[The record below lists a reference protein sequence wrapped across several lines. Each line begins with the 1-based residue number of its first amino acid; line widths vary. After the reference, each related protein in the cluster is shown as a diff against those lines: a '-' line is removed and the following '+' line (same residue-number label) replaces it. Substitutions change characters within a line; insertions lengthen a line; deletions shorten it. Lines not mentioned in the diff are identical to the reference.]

1 MVNFGEVL
9 LVSQYVPWALFYID
23 YLYLKKVLEEGCKHG
38 DDNKSHGSWSTRQSA
53 GGAVSPQFLSVL
65 YVQTE
70 KVTFFVLTEQGRIT
84 MALEECRQELLK
96 GINLVDTS
104 ELVLL
109 EEKYVEIGIAILRL
123 IRFVDLN
130 VTGLRKI
137 LKKHDKLTRSKLSLS
152 YLAFCGHSDI
162 SNGMGYHYFSR
173 SAGEELNLIQLGNQL
188 LQPLLH
194 DDTFTALAGALEAGT
209 EELKR
214 FWIQYDLNHAPATG
228 EGTKRN
234 IRNQTAPNLQLVAGS
249 VDPLAASSNSH
260 GYRASG
266 GDLLSM
272 LDVEAR
278 RTNTVQPGQI
288 LLQIHAARGRL
299 RNTNDFVKLLAAPM
313 MMPTPD
319 DSDLDRDDTESNTG
333 TMRRPSSISNTLNLL
348 STFLYMSK
356 YLCSGIVIPQ
366 CMCQSAPISITRSP
380 FVSKLLHCGAHI
392 RHLRRQ
398 ARF

>member
-1 MVNFGEVL
+1 MVNFGEDL
-9 LVSQYVPWALFYID
+9 LVSQHVPWALYYID
-23 YLYLKKVLEEGCKHG
+23 YLYLKKMLEEEYKHG

-53 GGAVSPQFLSVL
+53 SGAVSSQFLSVL

-70 KVTFFVLTEQGRIT
+70 KVTFFVLQEQGRIT
-84 MALEECRQELLK
+84 IAMDECRQELLK
-96 GINLVDTS
+96 GVNLVDTS

-130 VTGLRKI
+130 VTAFRKI
-137 LKKHDKLTRSKLSLS
+137 LKKHDKVARSKLSLS
-152 YLAFCGHSDI
+152 YLAFRGHSDI
-162 SNGMGYHYFSR
+162 SNGMGYQYFSR
-173 SAGEELNLIQLGNQL
+173 FAGEELNLILLGNQL

-214 FWIQYDLNHAPATG
+214 FWIQYEVNHAPAIA

-234 IRNQTAPNLQLVAGS
+234 IRNQTAPNLQMMAGG
-249 VDPLAASSNSH
+249 VDPLANSSNTH
-260 GYRASG
+260 AYRASG

-272 LDVEAR
+272 MDVEAR
-278 RTNTVQPGQI
+278 QSTTMHLGQI

-313 MMPTPD
+313 MMATPD
-319 DSDLDRDDTESNTG
+319 DSILDGDDTESKAG
-333 TMRRPSSISNTLNLL
+333 TMLRPSSISNTLNLL

-356 YLCSGIVIPQ
+356 CLCRGLVILQ
-366 CMCQSAPISITRSP
+366 
-380 FVSKLLHCGAHI
+380 
-392 RHLRRQ
+392 
-398 ARF
+398 